1 MSYKI
6 VFSDVDGTLLNSNHQ
21 LLNNTLYAIRQLQQR
36 DILSV
41 IISARSP
48 SGIYIRSRRRM
59 DSAAQLS
66 PTVEL

>member
-36 DILSV
+36 DILSLSFPQEV
-41 IISARSP
+41 PPA
-48 SGIYIRSRRRM
+48 YIRSRRRM